1 MPKKYK
7 IIEDAMKATSSVA
20 PAPPKPPKE
29 LTANKSIK
37 QKMNVDRLA
46 NKRANSE
53 TPKNNGAV
61 FSPKPEPNRGTGSE
75 RRPSVPRNH
84 NTRPTMEGKESE
96 YGANKELTGT
106 FKLATIKSAMQ
117 KKSGLSDYHSHN
129 DKLTQKKPVVKES
142 TDRLAKT
149 ARHIERVFDKHKI
162 DDDPIEKIK
171 KHVVKSG
178 IPKHRAMDHIDS
190 AVRKHLAHSSYE
202 HYLDHTN
209 NIAKWD
215 KDMNSAF
222 GESTNVSEDAGAVS
236 VGSGAVAGITDPTT
250 NYAFQVLKKKQN
262 KLARRKKPVGEEV
275 VNELSDKKLEKYH
288 SKVAGMSGKHSI
300 FSDDRHTSK
309 KRLKGYIGASARL
322 DGVKVSK
329 HMRDKYITGK
339 YTTKE
344 EFSAGIGNTQA
355 PADSKK
361 TSDKKSLSSFRKK
374 KGDKV
379 ASPPSSPSDVDTSPA
394 IGGQ

>member
-106 FKLATIKSAMQ
+106 FKLATIKNTMQ

-129 DKLTQKKPVVKES
+129 DKLTQKKSVK
-142 TDRLAKT
+142 
-149 ARHIERVFDKHKI
+149 
-162 DDDPIEKIK
+162 
-171 KHVVKSG
+171 
-178 IPKHRAMDHIDS
+178 
-190 AVRKHLAHSSYE
+190 
-202 HYLDHTN
+202 
-209 NIAKWD
+209 
-215 KDMNSAF
+215 
-222 GESTNVSEDAGAVS
+222 EDAGAVS

-262 KLARRKKPVGEEV
+262 KLARRKKPVGEE
-275 VNELSDKKLEKYH
+275 
-288 SKVAGMSGKHSI
+288 
-300 FSDDRHTSK
+300 
-309 KRLKGYIGASARL
+309 
-322 DGVKVSK
+322 
-329 HMRDKYITGK
+329 
-339 YTTKE
+339 
-344 EFSAGIGNTQA
+344 FSAGIGNTQA

-361 TSDKKSLSSFRKK
+361 TSDKKSLSSFKK
-374 KGDKV
+374 RKGDKV
-379 ASPPSSPSDVDTSPA
+379 ASPPNSPSDVDTSPA